1 MKTLNPKSTLILHP
15 DILKVLKTFSNLI
28 RNGQYMDCMS
38 YVEGTHYME
47 IEAVVQPLQITKT
60 KVLIPHHLIL
70 AVVDS
75 AKKSKVGFDDTA
87 QNKEGGS
94 H

>member
-1 MKTLNPKSTLILHP
+1 MKTLNPKSTIILHP
-15 DILKVLKTFSNLI
+15 DVLTVLKTFVKLI
-28 RNGQYMDCMS
+28 RGDQYMDCLS
-38 YVEGTHYME
+38 YVEGAHYME

-70 AVVDS
+70 AIVDCER
-75 AKKSKVGFDDTA
+75 KSKVGFDYKA
-87 QNKEGGS
+87 QNTEEDS